1 MNKLSDEQLRFH
13 ILEIV
18 AKYSETSSLVIWYEL
33 SEKIISFI
41 KTGKYP
47 IFDTESASDK
57 RDYSKNV
64 RIISEMN
71 RYG

>member
-18 AKYSETSSLVIWYEL
+18 AKYSETSSPVIWYEL

-47 IFDTESASDK
+47 IFPL
-57 RDYSKNV
+57 
-64 RIISEMN
+64 
-71 RYG
+71 